1 MERRPLSIGGVSELS
16 RSRAHMPRTADLIY
30 RELHRDIVS
39 MKLKPNSK
47 ITEKDL
53 LVRFGVSRTPLRQA
67 IVRLADEG
75 LITIFPQAGT
85 FVAPIPV
92 RILLESILIRKALEA
107 VVAETV
113 AKIAVA
119 DDIALLDQ
127 NLIEQERSLKTGD
140 LADFN
145 RVDTEFHRLTGRI
158 SGLTTIVATIE
169 HVRAQIDRFRLL
181 TLPQKGRLE
190 RVIAEHRAVRDAFA
204 AADAAAAAAA
214 MARHIGQMYDEVEA
228 LKTLDKDYFHD
239 DRDKGE
245 KL

>member
-1 MERRPLSIGGVSELS
+1 MERRPLSISGISELS
-16 RSRAHMPRTADLIY
+16 RSRAQMPRTADLIY

-47 ITEKDL
+47 VTEKDL
-53 LVRFGVSRTPLRQA
+53 LAHFGVSRTPLRQA

-75 LITIFPQAGT
+75 LITVFPQAGT

-113 AKIAVA
+113 ARVAVD
-119 DDIALLDQ
+119 DDIALLDH
-127 NLIEQERSLKTGD
+127 NLIEQENALRTGD
-140 LADFN
+140 LSEFHRIDS
-145 RVDTEFHRLTGRI
+145 EFHRLVGRI
-158 SGLTTIVATIE
+158 SGLFTIVTTIE
-169 HVRAQIDRFRLL
+169 HVRAQIDRYRLL
-181 TLPQKGRLE
+181 TLPQQGRLE
-190 RVIAEHRAVRDAFA
+190 RVITEHRAVRDAFA
-204 AADAAAAAAA
+204 AKDAEKAGSM